1 VYVFV
6 FVRTKQWFEVDG
18 RWDLSSQ
25 PVRRSLFGQCA
36 VIATNLVRARLGS
49 FEDDDDVTWYDAS
62 WTETIRPDIVS
73 CQRVLC
79 V

>member
-6 FVRTKQWFEVDG
+6 FVRTKQWFEV
-18 RWDLSSQ
+18 
-25 PVRRSLFGQCA
+25 VGQCA